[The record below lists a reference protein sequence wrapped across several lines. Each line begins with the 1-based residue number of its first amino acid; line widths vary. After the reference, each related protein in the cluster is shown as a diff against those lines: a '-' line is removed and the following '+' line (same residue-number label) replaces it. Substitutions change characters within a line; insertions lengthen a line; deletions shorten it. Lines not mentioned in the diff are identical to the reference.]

1 MPPHTEHGHNVHAH
15 GHEHGHGHAH
25 ADGHEHEHAH
35 GQGGPAAA
43 AHPHPHPHRWR
54 LLLLLCLAQ
63 FLLIADVTVVNV
75 ALPAI
80 GGDLGLSASG
90 LTWVVTAYTLFFGSL
105 LLVGGRLADRFGAR
119 RMFLTGLTLFTAA
132 SVASGLAAGGGTLIA
147 ARSAQ
152 GVGAALLSPA
162 AMALVMALFQGPA
175 RHKALGAWA
184 AVGGAGA
191 AVGVLLGGI
200 LADGPGWRW
209 IFYVNLPA
217 GTLTLIAVP
226 LLLGP
231 PRHTPGG
238 QAQRRTRVDVPGAL
252 LLTAASAA
260 LVYGLAER
268 SWPWLAAAVAAGAAL
283 ALVQRRTRHRLLP
296 AALPGRR
303 ALLGGS
309 AVMLGAA
316 GLLVAGFYL
325 SSLHIQHTLGRSPLV
340 TGLAF
345 LPVAVAVT
353 AGAHL
358 GGRAVSR
365 FGWRP
370 VGAAAFALAAAGAAL
385 APTGGLWTGLV
396 PGFAVLALGLGAAFV
411 CATTAALSEVAPEHS
426 GLASG
431 LVGTSHELGAALG
444 VAALASGGFT
454 ALPFPAL
461 ALALA
466 AAALLPTGRPS
477 PTAARAMAH

>member
-1 MPPHTEHGHNVHAH
+1 MPSHAH
-15 GHEHGHGHAH
+15 SHAH
-25 ADGHEHEHAH
+25 A
-35 GQGGPAAA
+35 PAPA
-43 AHPHPHPHRWR
+43 PPDSPPHPHRWR
-54 LLLLLCLAQ
+54 LLALLCLAQ
-63 FLLIADVTVVNV
+63 FMLIADVTVVNV
-75 ALPAI
+75 ALPAV
-80 GGDLGLSASG
+80 GADLALSGTG
-90 LTWVVTAYTLFFGSL
+90 LTRVVTVYTLLFGAL

-119 RMFLTGLTLFTAA
+119 RMFLTGLALFTAA
-132 SVASGLAAGGGTLIA
+132 SAASGLAGDGGTLIA

-152 GVGAALLSPA
+152 GIGAALLSPA
-162 AMALVMALFQGPA
+162 AMSLVMAVFLGPA
-175 RHKALGAWA
+175 RHRALGVWA

-191 AVGVLLGGI
+191 AVGVLLGGV

-217 GTLTLIAVP
+217 GMLALVAVP
-226 LLLGP
+226 LLLGRP
-231 PRHTPGG
+231 LRAPGG
-238 QAQRRTRVDVPGAL
+238 RPARRAPVDVPGAVLLAAASACLVHGLTEGSWPWLAGAATAGILLVLAQRRTRHP
-252 LLTAASAA
+252 
-260 LVYGLAER
+260 
-268 SWPWLAAAVAAGAAL
+268 
-283 ALVQRRTRHRLLP
+283 LLP
-296 AALPGRR
+296 TALPGRR

-316 GLLVAGFYL
+316 GLLVSGFYL
-325 SSLHIQHTLGRSPLV
+325 SSLHIQHTLGRGPLV

-353 AGAHL
+353 AGAHT
-358 GGRAVSR
+358 GGRAVVR

-370 VGAAAFALAAAGAAL
+370 VGGAAFALAAAGAAL
-385 APTGGLWTGLV
+385 APHFGLWTGLV
-396 PGFAVLALGLGAAFV
+396 PGFALLAFGLGAAFV

-431 LVGTSHELGAALG
+431 LVGTSHELGASIG

-454 ALPFPAL
+454 VLPFPAL

-466 AAALLPTGRPS
+466 AAALLPDGRPA